1 METAIRTMTL
11 LNSINEPL
19 YLPSLSYLQ
28 GMENSNSNRLGQK
41 KKKKKCSLA
50 FDHGRYQPPLRLRGS
65 HVLFSRLNL
74 SSLLASVFL
83 RIVSIS
89 GKNPGRS
96 RLDFHKTQVNEKEK
110 KTLILR

>member
-1 METAIRTMTL
+1 MLI
-11 LNSINEPL
+11 
-19 YLPSLSYLQ
+19 
-28 GMENSNSNRLGQK
+28 G
-41 KKKKKCSLA
+41 
-50 FDHGRYQPPLRLRGS
+50 FDHGRHQPSLRLRGS

-74 SSLLASVFL
+74 YSLLASIFL
-83 RIVSIS
+83 CIVSIS